1 MEIPNLKD
9 RPSTWIARS
18 SGIDVT
24 GLIRVVEAFVEEARL
39 C

>member
-1 MEIPNLKD
+1 MEIPTLRD
-9 RPSTWIARS
+9 RASTWIAWS

>member
-1 MEIPNLKD
+1 MGNPNLKD
-9 RPSTWIARS
+9 WASTWIARS
-18 SGIDVT
+18 SGNDMT